1 MLDRQVL
8 ILLQLADEVLADVSI
23 EECLH
28 RFHPESWTVRQ
39 RDGRWFGQLDE
50 EPPNVPTPSLA
61 WTMWHPMWWLET
73 LLAAS
78 RGSSTPAP
86 SEVEWPG
93 PSASLERIRALWL
106 EWTTFAAG
114 LTDDDL
120 RANELTRFPYTD
132 GRPFVYVLGWAS
144 MEMTKNLGEMC
155 LLRRLIRDLGV
166 ATG

>member
-1 MLDRQVL
+1 MALPPPVDPGIRAVLDRQVL

-50 EPPNVPTPSLA
+50 EPPNVPTPSPA

-86 SEVEWPG
+86 SEVEASANVICPG
-93 PSASLERIRALWL
+93 SRRTVFTSA
-106 EWTTFAAG
+106 
-114 LTDDDL
+114 
-120 RANELTRFPYTD
+120 
-132 GRPFVYVLGWAS
+132 
-144 MEMTKNLGEMC
+144 
-155 LLRRLIRDLGV
+155 
-166 ATG
+166 